1 MTQIY
6 DKSGNLTFDYFIK
19 VYKASM
25 IWNRILFAD
34 KKKDLVSRRRTAIKN
49 KDMDEYKAVLQTT
62 NQLYEESLSEV
73 LSKILGEIK
82 LTKELLQNAFG
93 LYQKDTEK
101 NKIISKVTSE
111 AYFDQ
116 GEGMNEEEK

>member
-1 MTQIY
+1 
-6 DKSGNLTFDYFIK
+6 
-19 VYKASM
+19 
-25 IWNRILFAD
+25 
-34 KKKDLVSRRRTAIKN
+34 
-49 KDMDEYKAVLQTT
+49 MDEYKAVLQTT